1 MILKYPLCL
10 AALYAICVGAQAGS
24 LEVLVSTPAGKSV
37 EDAAV
42 VLEAIAA
49 IRPSPDAR
57 ASIAQQDRDFVPY
70 LTIVRAGTAIDFPN
84 RDPLK
89 HHVYSFSSAKRFE
102 IKLYA
107 GKPAQPVI
115 FDKPGEVALGCNI
128 HDWMEAYVL
137 VVNTPYF
144 AKTSLQGRAR
154 IANLPPGRYRLRFW
168 HPRQKT
174 EMASRDIEIGGRPM
188 KLEQVMDVATRVFK
202 PRQPTDAELY

>member
-1 MILKYPLCL
+1 MTFKHAACL
-10 AALYAICVGAQAGS
+10 AALLTACLRAQASS
-24 LEVLVSTPAGKSV
+24 LEIHIATPGGKSV

-42 VLEAIAA
+42 VLEPIAA
-49 IRPSPDAR
+49 IPPPPEAR

-144 AKTSLQGRAR
+144 AKTSVQGRAR
-154 IANLPPGRYRLRFW
+154 VGNVPPGRYRLRFW
-168 HPRQKT
+168 HPRQKSDLPAR
-174 EMASRDIEIGGRPM
+174 EIEIGGRPA
-188 KLEQVMDVATRVFK
+188 KLEQVMEVSARVPK
-202 PRQPTDAELY
+202 PRQPTDSDQY

>member
-1 MILKYPLCL
+1 VILKYPLCL
-10 AALYAICVGAQAGS
+10 AALYAICAGAQAGS
-24 LEVLVSTPAGKSV
+24 LEVHVSTPAGKPV

-42 VLEAIAA
+42 VLEPTAA
-49 IRPSPDAR
+49 VPPLHAAP
-57 ASIAQQDRDFVPY
+57 ASIAQKDRDFVPY
-70 LTIVRAGTAIDFPN
+70 LTIVRTGTAIDFPN

-144 AKTSLQGRAR
+144 AKTSLQGRALV
-154 IANLPPGRYRLRFW
+154 ADVPPGRYRLRFW
-168 HPRQKT
+168 HPRQKS
-174 EMASRDIEIGGRPM
+174 EPPAREIEIGGRPM
-188 KLEQVMDVATRVFK
+188 KLEQVMDVAARIFK
-202 PRQPTDAELY
+202 PRQPTDADPY

>member
-1 MILKYPLCL
+1 MTLKYPLCL

-24 LEVLVSTPAGKSV
+24 LEVLVSTPTGKPV
-37 EDAAV
+37 EDAAA
-42 VLEAIAA
+42 VLEPIAA
-49 IRPSPDAR
+49 VPPLREAH
-57 ASIAQQDRDFVPY
+57 ASIAQKDRDFVPY
-70 LTIVRAGTAIDFPN
+70 LTIVRTGTAIDFPN

-144 AKTSLQGRAR
+144 AKTSLQGRALV
-154 IANLPPGRYRLRFW
+154 ADVPPGRYRLRFW
-168 HPRQKT
+168 HPRQKA
-174 EMASRDIEIGGRPM
+174 EPPAREIEIGGRPA
-188 KLEQVMDVATRVFK
+188 KLEQVMDVAARIFK
-202 PRQPTDAELY
+202 PRQPTDDQY